1 MSTEHQG
8 LSADEI
14 ALLEGD
20 ELDSDGLPKD
30 DTPAGDGDN
39 DDGEGEGAAKV
50 APAPPAA
57 KKEGEEDD
65 GDPDDEDAAAQAAA
79 AAAAAAATAATSA
92 PAAAS
97 PTPAPAP
104 AEGAVELPADPQYK
118 VIDAG
123 EIKKQLEALEAKEG
137 EAHKKLMDGDID
149 EAEYAKVKR
158 EVRAEEHKL
167 IVQQTL
173 HEANEQAVAKANNA
187 SILALMKSAKAANE
201 IDYMAD
207 AKAQRQF
214 DGALQILA
222 GDPDNAGK
230 SYAQLVADAHRT
242 VLALRG
248 IAPKTAASP
257 APAPGPAAAPA
268 PKPGRSV
275 DKSLLPPTL
284 SRVPP
289 AADPNIAGDEFAHM
303 ASLSGSDLE
312 KALAKMTPEQ
322 LERYLD

>member
-20 ELDSDGLPKD
+20 ELDGDGLPKD
-30 DTPAGDGDN
+30 ETPPAGEVGQA
-39 DDGEGEGAAKV
+39 DDDTDPPAAT
-50 APAPPAA
+50 AAPAA
-57 KKEGEEDD
+57 KKEEEDD
-65 GDPDDEDAAAQAAA
+65 GDPDDAEE
-79 AAAAAAATAATSA
+79 ATAAPAPTPA
-92 PAAAS
+92 PAAAT

-104 AEGAVELPADPQYK
+104 AADADEPPADPQYK
-118 VIDAG
+118 VIDAA
-123 EIKKQLEALEAKEG
+123 EITKQLDALAAKEG
-137 EAHKKLMDGDID
+137 DAHKQLMEGEID
-149 EAEYAKVKR
+149 EEQYAAVKR
-158 EVRAEEHKL
+158 EVRAQEHKL

-173 HEANEQAVAKANNA
+173 HEANVQAEQKANNA
-187 SILALMKSAKAANE
+187 AIHALMKTAKTANE

-214 DGALQILA
+214 DGALELLSN
-222 GDPDNAGK
+222 DPDNVK
-230 SYAQLVADAHRT
+230 KTFPQLLAEAHRT

-248 IAPKTAASP
+248 ITPKAAAPTPASGP
-257 APAPGPAAAPA
+257 APAPA
-268 PKPGRSV
+268 PKPSRSV

-289 AADPNIAGDEFAHM
+289 AADPTIAGDEFAHL
-303 ASLSGSDLE
+303 ANLSGADME
-312 KALAKMTPEQ
+312 KALARMTPDQ

>member
-14 ALLEGD
+14 ALLESD
-20 ELDSDGLPKD
+20 ELDGEGLPKD
-30 DTPAGDGDN
+30 DAPPPGDGD
-39 DDGEGEGAAKV
+39 DDTDPPAATP
-50 APAPPAA
+50 APAPAA
-57 KKEGEEDD
+57 KKEEEDD
-65 GDPDDEDAAAQAAA
+65 GDPDDADEAAA
-79 AAAAAAATAATSA
+79 AAAAAVAAAAPAAPAPAPAATS
-92 PAAAS
+92 S
-97 PTPAPAP
+97 TPAPAP
-104 AEGAVELPADPQYK
+104 AADAIEQPEEPQYK

-173 HEANEQAVAKANNA
+173 HEANVQAEQKANNA
-187 SILALMKSAKAANE
+187 AIHALMKTAKTANE
-201 IDYMAD
+201 IDYVAD

-214 DGALQILA
+214 DQALELLA
-222 GDPDNAGK
+222 NDPDNVK
-230 SYAQLVADAHRT
+230 KTFPQLLSEAHRT

-248 IAPKTAASP
+248 ITPKAA
-257 APAPGPAAAPA
+257 ATPAPGPAPAPA
-268 PKPGRSV
+268 PKPSRSV
-275 DKSLLPPTL
+275 DKALLPPTL

-289 AADPNIAGDEFAHM
+289 AADPSIAGNEFAHL
-303 ASLSGSDLE
+303 ANLSGSDHE
-312 KALAKMTPEQ
+312 KAVAKLTPEQ